1 MPAGVAGRPGRPIAG
16 APPIVIGCEVSDGL
30 PEGWVAAG
38 DGASSLTGVRV
49 PCVLGQA
56 SRKGRMSLRRSARHV
71 PISAQATSAPASQA
85 TVTLV
90 CP

>member
-1 MPAGVAGRPGRPIAG
+1 M
-16 APPIVIGCEVSDGL
+16 IGCEVSDGL

-38 DGASSLTGVRV
+38 GGASSLTGVRV

-71 PISAQATSAPASQA
+71 PMSAQATSAPASHA